1 MADKRPIIVI
11 KKITVAGPGHH
22 GGSWK
27 VALADFMT
35 ALMAFFLVMWLLGQS
50 DETKKAISDYF
61 SAPSLI
67 EYNFENFGA
76 EITLEKL
83 FLDFVNE
90 PMKAIQSFMEPMDKT
105 PNVLDFGSE
114 KLVQAF
120 LKDQLGDL
128 GIEATTSPT
137 GFQLEIPDDLIFEM
151 GTSNT
156 TPEFTTVMEKIRLTT
171 QGLQEAN
178 VEIRS
183 EMVMQSE
190 PSKDPIKAKK
200 VLAER
205 AASVKTRLQ
214 GSLEHPTVSV
224 STQGLLVDRKGERTR
239 EGMRGKILLRIQQK
253 EIRSDGQKSRRLE
266 SLYNSKVQSM
276 DVFAESSTNARRP
289 TAAANTKEE
298 LDNPLAE
305 EIKNISPDLSPD
317 LNPFSKS
324 HSPPESS
331 HHDSETGTESE

>member
-11 KKITVAGPGHH
+11 KKITVAGAGHH

-61 SAPSLI
+61 STPSII

-90 PMKAIQSFMEPMDKT
+90 PMKAIQSFLEPIDKT

-114 KLVQAF
+114 NLVKAF
-120 LKDQLGDL
+120 LTDQLGDL
-128 GIEATTSPT
+128 GIHATTSPT
-137 GFQLEIPDDLIFEM
+137 GFQLEIPDDLIFEV

-156 TPEFTTVMEKIRLTT
+156 TPEFTKVMEKIRITT

-178 VEIRS
+178 VDVRS
-183 EMVMQSE
+183 EMVAQSE
-190 PSKDPIKAKK
+190 PSRDPAKAKK
-200 VLAER
+200 ALAER
-205 AASVKTRLQ
+205 AALIRARLQ
-214 GSLEHPTVSV
+214 GSFEHPSVSV
-224 STQGLLVDRKGERTR
+224 STQGVLIDRAGERTR
-239 EGMRGKILLRIQQK
+239 EALRGKILLRIQQK
-253 EIRSDGQKSRRLE
+253 DVRSDGQKSRRLD
-266 SLYNSKVQSM
+266 SLYGPKIETM
-276 DVFAESSTNARRP
+276 DVFAEAPPKGREPSSNGERKMDL
-289 TAAANTKEE
+289 N
-298 LDNPLAE
+298 NPLAD
-305 EIKNISPDLSPD
+305 EIREIAPD
-317 LNPFSKS
+317 LNPFGSDL
-324 HSPPESS
+324 SS
-331 HHDSETGTESE
+331 EPGTETE